1 MFAYNYIA
9 EQYPN
14 DVNWDIDKILIVT
27 IDIEVQCENGF
38 PNPKDAIEPLLSITV
53 KNHQSK
59 KFVVWGIGKFTNN
72 RDDVTYVE
80 CEDEIHLIKEFLTFW
95 ERHQP
100 DVITGW
106 NTEFF
111 DIPYLCNRIKILCG
125 DDELK
130 RLSPWRNVSDK
141 EIYTMGRRHQLYDIQ
156 GVAHL
161 DYFDLYRKFTYTNSR
176 VISS

>member
-106 NTEFF
+106 NTEFL
-111 DIPYLCNRIKILCG
+111 IYLIYVIVLRFYVEMMNSKDYRLGEMYLIKRFIL
-125 DDELK
+125 
-130 RLSPWRNVSDK
+130 WVSDINFT
-141 EIYTMGRRHQLYDIQ
+141 IYKVLHI
-156 GVAHL
+156 
-161 DYFDLYRKFTYTNSR
+161 
-176 VISS
+176 